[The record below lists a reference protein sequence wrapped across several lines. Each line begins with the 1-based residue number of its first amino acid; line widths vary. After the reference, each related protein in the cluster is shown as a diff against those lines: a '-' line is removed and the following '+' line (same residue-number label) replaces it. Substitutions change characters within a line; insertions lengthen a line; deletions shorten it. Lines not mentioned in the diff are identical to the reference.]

1 MKIKIALCDDDVK
14 ALPVIAGAA
23 ESAFTEK
30 GIRTEIQRFT
40 TGKALLQAMEQT
52 RFQIIL
58 LDIEMPG
65 MDGIAVGKKI
75 REKGDSTQ
83 IVYVSEAESRVF
95 ESFLV
100 QPLGFVRKSNFLND
114 IAAVVELYVKTC
126 AQDENPTYTEN
137 DIVRASAA
145 QVGACDLILMNM
157 DSPSQDSAQDEE
169 GNWLPA
175 SLQYGEYTATNARRE
190 SLAGTVTTETV
201 NDGYYGTKSQDV
213 KENRSYAGNTVGQD
227 KNYAQLELL
236 QYLNG
241 ISC

>member
-30 GIRTEIQRFT
+30 GIRTEILRFT
-40 TGKALLQAMEQT
+40 TGKALLQAMAQT
-52 RFQIIL
+52 RFQIIM

-75 REKGDSTQ
+75 REKGDGTQ

-126 AQDENPTYTEN
+126 AQDEKGDYIEFHT
-137 DIVRASAA
+137 RS
-145 QVGACDLILMNM
+145 GILALKSRQIRYIEGSRNY
-157 DSPSQDSAQDEE
+157 QLLYLE
-169 GNWLPA
+169 GNQEPTEVKMTMEKLEAVTQPYNFIRIHKGYLVNYRCIQRISATAVTLQDGTQLPIGRSKA
-175 SLQYGEYTATNARRE
+175 AEVKSKYLSILGGE
-190 SLAGTVTTETV
+190 
-201 NDGYYGTKSQDV
+201 
-213 KENRSYAGNTVGQD
+213 
-227 KNYAQLELL
+227 
-236 QYLNG
+236 
-241 ISC
+241 

>member
-30 GIRTEIQRFT
+30 GIRTEILRFT
-40 TGKALLQAMEQT
+40 TGKALLQAMEQA

-75 REKGDSTQ
+75 REKGDGTQ

-126 AQDENPTYTEN
+126 AQDEKGDYIELHTRSGILALKSRQIRYIEGSRNYQLLYLEGKQEPAEVKMTMEKLEAVTRPYNFIRTHKGYLVN
-137 DIVRASAA
+137 YRCIQRISATA
-145 QVGACDLILMNM
+145 ATLQDGTQLPIGRSKAAEVKSKYLSIL
-157 DSPSQDSAQDEE
+157 
-169 GNWLPA
+169 G
-175 SLQYGEYTATNARRE
+175 GE
-190 SLAGTVTTETV
+190 
-201 NDGYYGTKSQDV
+201 
-213 KENRSYAGNTVGQD
+213 
-227 KNYAQLELL
+227 
-236 QYLNG
+236 
-241 ISC
+241 

>member
-30 GIRTEIQRFT
+30 GIQTEIQRFT
-40 TGKALLQAMEQT
+40 TGRALLQAMEQT
-52 RFQIIL
+52 RFQIML

-75 REKGDSTQ
+75 REKGNDTQ

-126 AQDENPTYTEN
+126 AQEEKGDYIEFHTRSGILALKSRQIRYIEGSRNYQLLYLEGKQEPAEVKMTMEKLEAVTRPYNFIRTHKGYLVN
-137 DIVRASAA
+137 YRCIQRISATA
-145 QVGACDLILMNM
+145 VTLQDGTQLPIGRSKAAEVKSRYLSIL
-157 DSPSQDSAQDEE
+157 
-169 GNWLPA
+169 G
-175 SLQYGEYTATNARRE
+175 GE
-190 SLAGTVTTETV
+190 
-201 NDGYYGTKSQDV
+201 
-213 KENRSYAGNTVGQD
+213 
-227 KNYAQLELL
+227 
-236 QYLNG
+236 
-241 ISC
+241 

>member
-1 MKIKIALCDDDVK
+1 MKIKIALCDDDAK

-75 REKGDSTQ
+75 REKGDGTQ

-126 AQDENPTYTEN
+126 AKDEKGDYIEFHTRSGILTLKSRQIRYIEGSRNYQLLYLEGKSEPAEVKMTMEKLEAVTRPHNFIRIHKGYLVNYRCIQRISATAVTLQDGTQLP
-137 DIVRASAA
+137 IGRSKAA
-145 QVGACDLILMNM
+145 EVKSKYLSVLG
-157 DSPSQDSAQDEE
+157 
-169 GNWLPA
+169 
-175 SLQYGEYTATNARRE
+175 GE
-190 SLAGTVTTETV
+190 
-201 NDGYYGTKSQDV
+201 
-213 KENRSYAGNTVGQD
+213 
-227 KNYAQLELL
+227 
-236 QYLNG
+236 
-241 ISC
+241 